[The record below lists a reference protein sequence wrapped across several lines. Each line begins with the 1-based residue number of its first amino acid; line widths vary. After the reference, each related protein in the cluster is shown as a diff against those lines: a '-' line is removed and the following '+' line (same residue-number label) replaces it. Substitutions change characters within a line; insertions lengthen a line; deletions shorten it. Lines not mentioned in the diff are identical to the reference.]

1 MGRVPRNDAP
11 FGLPPFGRS
20 TAYSGVH
27 ARLLGDFDHRRTAGA
42 LIGFPRAGTMTFGF
56 DADAT
61 AAVIVGAGQNSSVRI
76 TCHREYLRYFCAA
89 RLYRAGRTS
98 PSPAGDS
105 DHHSPAIRASWQ
117 FGGLGESRIATVENG
132 SRTTLIMRAI
142 GLHNERFATQTPRPV
157 TRHQMKMEK
166 VFLAPKDFRFRPVT
180 VASPHSATGLLP
192 LVEVVEDVAQPLG
205 PLEKFT
211 GAFTGNGFNLI
222 FRPLSSPPPPTN
234 TKPVSPGVP
243 RDNVLQL
250 NLTEEL
256 LSFGDADK
264 LADVPNRGMVQDDI
278 FFAGVAYLQFIQDI
292 TGLDPHN
299 NKKPGIHY
307 EPGLWMNVGETTTP
321 TQGKTLMR
329 MGSIPHGTS
338 FLAQGTFSTRPGR
351 PTFPKVSITPTFI
364 ETGEEFRFPSQDADN
379 SATDRIPQDLSSL
392 IAEGK
397 ITQELL
403 DNPNSWLE
411 KDIASQKI
419 SETTT
424 TGPLFGGGA
433 RNMAFLLGDKDA
445 KHPNAETGSMTATFW
460 IETVEDNGI
469 TSTQIQ
475 YSQQVCLNFNG
486 LKWPHVSVATLRPV
500 HKA

>member
-1 MGRVPRNDAP
+1 MNDSRP
-11 FGLPPFGRS
+11 KHP
-20 TAYSGVH
+20 
-27 ARLLGDFDHRRTAGA
+27 D
-42 LIGFPRAGTMTFGF
+42 
-56 DADAT
+56 
-61 AAVIVGAGQNSSVRI
+61 Q
-76 TCHREYLRYFCAA
+76 
-89 RLYRAGRTS
+89 S
-98 PSPAGDS
+98 PD
-105 DHHSPAIRASWQ
+105 DQ
-117 FGGLGESRIATVENG
+117 LEN
-132 SRTTLIMRAI
+132 
-142 GLHNERFATQTPRPV
+142 
-157 TRHQMKMEK
+157 

-211 GAFTGNGFNLI
+211 GAFTGKGFNLI

-234 TKPVSPGVP
+234 TKQVPAVRGVR

-256 LSFGDADK
+256 LSFADADK

-299 NKKPGIHY
+299 EKPGIHY
-307 EPGLWMNVGETTTP
+307 EPGLWMNVCETTTP

-338 FLAQGTFSTRPGR
+338 FLAQGTFSTRPGP
-351 PTFPKVSITPTFI
+351 PTIPKVSITPTFI
-364 ETGEEFRFPSQDADN
+364 ETGEEKRFLSQDANN
-379 SATDRIPQDLSSL
+379 SATDRIPQDLSRL
-392 IAEGK
+392 IEEGK

-403 DNPNSWLE
+403 DNPNSRLE

-419 SETTT
+419 SETTRIDIST
-424 TGPLFGGGA
+424 DPAGPLFGGGA
-433 RNMAFLLGDKDA
+433 RNMAFLLGDKGA
-445 KHPNAETGSMTATFW
+445 KHPNAETGSMKATFW

-475 YSQQVCLNFNG
+475 YSQQVFLNFNG